1 MENRLILLFALLIDL
16 LAGEYPRLFHPVVWM
31 GKIISGE
38 MKLAPGKN
46 HALQFIY
53 GILIVFFTLAF
64 FCVPVCFLL
73 FYLKNQ
79 SPVLYVIVAALL
91 LKPCFSLRE
100 LLKTAG
106 KIKALLASDNI
117 EKARQETGFIV
128 SRYVHELDKPALIS
142 AVVEMTSESLTD
154 SIVAPL
160 FYWIIFGLPGAV
172 AYRVINTFD
181 AMIGYHGRYEYLGRF
196 AARADDVLNYI
207 PARISGLLLVAAA
220 FTTGADGR
228 QAWFIMR
235 RDHGRTE
242 SPNAGWTM
250 AAAAGA
256 LNAELEKIGF
266 YRLGDNDAPLA
277 VSSIAVTSR
286 LVTVASLFWFGLCA
300 GISGAC
306 YAFNA

>member
-1 MENRLILLFALLIDL
+1 M
-16 LAGEYPRLFHPVVWM
+16 
-31 GKIISGE
+31 
-38 MKLAPGKN
+38 
-46 HALQFIY
+46 
-53 GILIVFFTLAF
+53 
-64 FCVPVCFLL
+64 
-73 FYLKNQ
+73 
-79 SPVLYVIVAALL
+79 
-91 LKPCFSLRE
+91 
-100 LLKTAG
+100 
-106 KIKALLASDNI
+106 
-117 EKARQETGFIV
+117 EKARGETGLIV
-128 SRYVHELDKPALIS
+128 SRDVRELDKPALIS

-160 FYWIIFGLPGAV
+160 FYWIIFGLPGAI

-181 AMIGYHGRYEYLGRF
+181 AMIGYHGRYEYLGKF

-228 QAWFIMR
+228 QAWSIMR

-250 AAAAGA
+250 AAVAGA
-256 LNAELEKIGF
+256 LGVELEKRDF
-266 YRLGDNDAPLA
+266 YRLGITMPRLRHLPLRGFTA
-277 VSSIAVTSR
+277 GNGCLPV
-286 LVTVASLFWFGLCA
+286 LVRLCA